1 MDKIIGVSE
10 LRKSIASIVK
20 EVHEKDSRYIIMQH
34 SRAKAVLLSPNEM
47 ETLEAGAERIFH
59 EDVKN
64 QWIDMGLA
72 IVAMHPR
79 HIFIGLTKRPARMAE
94 YDTGSG

>member
-20 EVHEKDSRYIIMQH
+20 EVHEKGSRYIIMQH
-34 SRAKAVLLSPNEM
+34 SRAKAVLLSPEEM
-47 ETLEAGAERIFH
+47 ETLEAGAGRIFH

-64 QWIDMGLA
+64 TAEDDIKKESSSYEEFFG
-72 IVAMHPR
+72 
-79 HIFIGLTKRPARMAE
+79 KR
-94 YDTGSG
+94 